1 MGKTRERAA
10 EMLARTTAI
19 LDNPQRRGVVH
30 SQAVSGL
37 MTAEMVLGDVLGQ
50 DETDLTFTRIIELWE
65 RELSIKKVN
74 GL

>member
-10 EMLARTTAI
+10 EMLERTTAI
-19 LDNPQRRGVVH
+19 LDDPQRSRLVH

-37 MTAEMVLGDVLGQ
+37 MTAEMVLGDVLGE
-50 DETDLTFTRIIELWE
+50 DDTDLTFTRIIEMWE
-65 RELSIKKVN
+65 RELSIKQVN